1 MMDASMLKDNP
12 LLAQLK
18 QQIRETIP
26 TVEGVVKATDK
37 NFGFLQTDNK
47 KSYFIAPPMMKKLV
61 HGDRITAAL
70 REDKGKEYAEP
81 ESLIEAALDTFV
93 ARVKFVDKRTK
104 LQVDHPLINNLLNA
118 RVKKDQGITINEGDW
133 VMAKLLK
140 HALSEQ
146 HFQAE
151 IIKHIADKDDH
162 FARWKA
168 TTAKHDLAWDQPDV
182 ADELQIIDQDCER
195 KDLSEQLFFTID
207 GDNTKDMDD
216 AIAISK
222 QSDHWLLQVAIA
234 DPSAYISSGSQLEQ
248 AAKQRA
254 FTLYLP
260 ARTVPMMPSQLANEY
275 CSLQAEQTRPALVC
289 QMKIAFDGL
298 LLDGADFYLATVQS
312 KHRLSYQQV
321 SDFIEQNNQDFAEHP
336 DLVEALQQLNM
347 LSQQRHQW
355 RAEHSS
361 VFGDQAD
368 YEFVLDNKGQVIDI
382 LRQARRSANKMVEE
396 AMVAA
401 NICGGRFL
409 DERLGYGVFSC
420 HSGFK
425 PEKLDSLVE
434 LLAKFDITV
443 EKQRLTELDYF
454 CQLRRQITASENK
467 TLDQLVKRHYNFGVY
482 QPQGLAHFGLGEP
495 KYATWTSPIRKYSD
509 LLNHRL
515 IKSVLKGETPSS
527 PLDDELAEHLVDC
540 RKRQRM
546 AEREM
551 ANYLYCEYFAEQDPK
566 AELAAEVTN
575 INRGGLNV
583 RLVDSGASAFI
594 PKSKLAENK
603 EDLTI
608 DSEMGSLSTPQRQYQ
623 LGDIIT
629 VTISEVKK
637 LQQSIVASPC

>member
-1 MMDASMLKDNP
+1 MLKDNP

-26 TVEGVVKATDK
+26 TVEGVVKATEK

-70 REDKGKEYAEP
+70 REDKGKESVEP
-81 ESLIEAALDTFV
+81 ESLVEAGLDTFV
-93 ARVKFVDKRTK
+93 ARVRFIDKRTK
-104 LQVDHPLINNLLNA
+104 LRVDHPLINNLLNA

-140 HALSEQ
+140 HALNEQ

-151 IIKHIADKDDH
+151 IFEHIANKDDH

-168 TTAKHDLAWDQPDV
+168 TTVKHDLAWDQPDV
-182 ADELQIIDQDCER
+182 KDELQIIDQGCER

-234 DPSAYISSGSQLEQ
+234 DPSAYIDTDSELEH

-275 CSLQAEQTRPALVC
+275 CSLQAEQTRPALIC
-289 QMKIAFDGL
+289 QMKVAFDGQL
-298 LLDGADFYLATVQS
+298 LNEAEFYLATVQS

-321 SDFIEQNNQDFAEHP
+321 SDFIENNSQDFAEHP
-336 DLVEALQQLNM
+336 YLIEALQQLHAFC
-347 LSQQRHQW
+347 QQRHQW
-355 RAEHSS
+355 RAEHTS
-361 VFGDQAD
+361 VFGDQSD
-368 YEFVLDNKGQVIDI
+368 YEFVLDTKGQVIDI
-382 LRQARRSANKMVEE
+382 LRQERRSANKMVEE

-401 NICGGRFL
+401 NISGGRFL
-409 DERLGYGVFSC
+409 AQHLGFGVFSS

-425 PEKLDSLVE
+425 AEKLDSLVE
-434 LLAKFDITV
+434 LLSKFGIAVD
-443 EKQRLTELDYF
+443 KDKLTDLDYF
-454 CQLRRQITASENK
+454 CQLRRQISATQDK

-482 QPQGLAHFGLGEP
+482 QPQAEAHFGLGEA

-515 IKSVLKGETPSS
+515 IKSVINGEATTS
-527 PLDDELAEHLVDC
+527 PLTEELAEHLVDC

-566 AELAAEVTN
+566 IELEAEVTN

-583 RLVDSGASAFI
+583 RLLASGASAFI

-603 EDLTI
+603 EELTI
-608 DSEMGSLSTPQRQYQ
+608 DIEMGSLSNTKQQYQ
-623 LGDIIT
+623 LGDVIT